1 MKIEY
6 RAMEE
11 FVRRALDEDIGHQDI
26 TTTNLVPEDRMAR
39 GLLMAK
45 GAGVLAG
52 MDICQAVFRHL
63 DPQVQFMVYC
73 SDGQAVSAGTCI
85 AEVTGQAR
93 ALLTGE
99 RTALNLLQRLSGI
112 ASRTRLMVEKVR
124 EYPVAIVDTRKTT
137 PGLRWLEK
145 YAVRTGGGKNHRFGL
160 YDGVMIKDNHIVAG
174 GGIGSAVA
182 TLRKAVPH
190 TIKIEVEVEDL
201 EQVELALK
209 AGADIIM
216 LDNMDSKT
224 MKTAVDAIAGR
235 ALVEASGNITEDRLV
250 EVAQTGV
257 DFISSG
263 ALTHSASSMDIS
275 FDILEIY

>member
-1 MKIEY
+1 MIEY

-26 TTTNLVPEDRMAR
+26 TTANLVPEDRMAR
-39 GLLMAK
+39 GVLLTK
-45 GAGVLAG
+45 GTGVLAG
-52 MDICQAVFRHL
+52 MEICQAVFQHL
-63 DPQVQFMVYC
+63 DPHVQFMIYC
-73 SDGQAVSAGTCI
+73 CDGQAVSVGSCI
-85 AEVTGQAR
+85 AEVTGAAR

-99 RTALNLLQRLSGI
+99 RTALNILQRLSGI
-112 ASRTRLMVEKVR
+112 ASRTRLMVEKVK

-145 YAVRTGGGKNHRFGL
+145 YAVRAGGGKNHRFGL

-174 GGIGSAVA
+174 GGIGNAVA

-190 TIKIEVEVEDL
+190 TIKIEVEVENL
-201 EQVELALK
+201 EQVEQALQ

-224 MKTAVDAIAGR
+224 MKTAVEIIAGR
-235 ALVEASGNITEDRLV
+235 ALVEASGNITEDRLI

-263 ALTHSASSMDIS
+263 ALTHSVSSMDIS